1 MYPSEVNR
9 QFFRGVL
16 LVAEKDMR
24 IYYTKPPVLMFGF
37 LFPLFMFLA
46 FFFGR
51 EADLHAFF
59 PGLLAMFVFFIASS
73 VGPLI
78 TPWEK
83 RAGTYERLLSFPVT
97 VNTLILGDVVAGML
111 YGIII
116 NLIILVVGV
125 VALGYT
131 VSVGGA
137 LLMAVSL
144 LLGAFCFSSLGVLLA
159 SPASTNPS
167 NIMMLSSLVRFPLI
181 FISGIFVPIA
191 SLHGIATS
199 GRLLFPDN
207 LSGRWIRSELA
218 RQFCFCDSPYARLG
232 CHDRLQCRIRSARQR
247 DAQAQSHERPVT
259 HRDRVSTS
267 HRYVRH
273 CSRT

>member
-16 LVAEKDMR
+16 LIAEKDMR

-131 VSVGGA
+131 ISVGGA
-137 LLMAVSL
+137 LLLAVSL

-191 SLHGIATS
+191 SLHGIARAAVYCSPITYLVDGFDRS
-199 GRLLFPDN
+199 LLGSSASVILPMLDWVAMIGFSVVFVVFASAMHKRN
-207 LSGRWIRSELA
+207 LMKGL
-218 RQFCFCDSPYARLG
+218 
-232 CHDRLQCRIRSARQR
+232 
-247 DAQAQSHERPVT
+247 
-259 HRDRVSTS
+259 
-267 HRYVRH
+267 
-273 CSRT
+273 

>member
-24 IYYTKPPVLMFGF
+24 IYYTKPPVLIFGF

-97 VNTLILGDVVAGML
+97 INTLILGDVVAGML

-125 VALGYT
+125 VALGYN
-131 VSVGGA
+131 VGVGGA
-137 LLMAVSL
+137 FLLAVSL
-144 LLGAFCFSSLGVLLA
+144 LLGAFCFSALGVLLA

-181 FISGIFVPIA
+181 FISGIFVPLA
-191 SLHGIATS
+191 SLHGIARAVVYFSPITYLVDEFDRS
-199 GRLLFPDN
+199 LLGSSASAIFPMLDWVAMIGFSVVFVVFASAMYKRN
-207 LSGRWIRSELA
+207 LIKGL
-218 RQFCFCDSPYARLG
+218 
-232 CHDRLQCRIRSARQR
+232 
-247 DAQAQSHERPVT
+247 
-259 HRDRVSTS
+259 
-267 HRYVRH
+267 
-273 CSRT
+273 

>member
-1 MYPSEVNR
+1 VYPSEVNR

-16 LVAEKDMR
+16 LIAEKDMR

-125 VALGYT
+125 AALVYT
-131 VSVGGA
+131 ISVGGA
-137 LLMAVSL
+137 LLLAVSL

-191 SLHGIATS
+191 SLHGIARAAVYCSPITYLVDGFDRS
-199 GRLLFPDN
+199 LLGISASVILPMLDWVAMIGFSVVFVVLASAMHKRN
-207 LSGRWIRSELA
+207 LMKGL
-218 RQFCFCDSPYARLG
+218 
-232 CHDRLQCRIRSARQR
+232 
-247 DAQAQSHERPVT
+247 
-259 HRDRVSTS
+259 
-267 HRYVRH
+267 
-273 CSRT
+273 